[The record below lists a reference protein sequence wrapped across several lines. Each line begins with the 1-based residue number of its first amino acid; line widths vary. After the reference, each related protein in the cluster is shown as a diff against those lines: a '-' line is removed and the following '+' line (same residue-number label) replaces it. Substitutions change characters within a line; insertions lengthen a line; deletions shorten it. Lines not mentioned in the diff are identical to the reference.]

1 MPVEF
6 GKPVVTPA
14 CESACYPHAWFPRIV
29 IEAPDPNRD
38 AEVHVEIAPFRE
50 LEKGVKELMPN
61 CRRRM
66 HLERLFAES
75 DFDEKQVEAVSQV
88 LAGATVAQK
97 LGLAQVVIYAA
108 LEAKGKEMEVL

>member
-1 MPVEF
+1 MPVQLSS
-6 GKPVVTPA
+6 PA
-14 CESACYPHAWFPRIV
+14 VPPASQEASYPHAWFPRIL

-38 AEVHVEIAPFRE
+38 AEVHVEIVPFRD
-50 LEKGVKELMPN
+50 LEKGGKELMPN